1 MLAAPE
7 VPAGTYASEILAK
20 AGVTAEPV
28 SLEVSVKGVVTKI
41 SLGEAD
47 AGIVYVTDV
56 AAAQG
61 KLEGVAIPDDQ
72 NMIAT
77 YPIAALAESEHPD
90 DAQAFVDLVLSAA
103 GQKVLADNGFL
114 PAP

>member
-1 MLAAPE
+1 M
-7 VPAGTYASEILAK
+7 
-20 AGVTAEPV
+20 
-28 SLEVSVKGVVTKI
+28 KGVVTKI

-56 AAAQG
+56 VAASG
-61 KLEGVAIPDDQ
+61 KIDGVTIPDDQ
-72 NMIAT
+72 NVLAS
-77 YPIAALAESEHPD
+77 YPIATVIGGKYPD
-90 DAQAFVDLVLSAA
+90 DAKAFVDLVLSDA